1 MQYKIVREGHSYIIV
16 VEGKPLLRFENWRRA
31 ARTIAE
37 LHHPARMPRKPG
49 NSPVR
54 AGRRPDADAVSA
66 EREKASA

>member
-16 VEGKPLLRFENWRRA
+16 VEGRPLLRFENWRRA

-37 LHHPARMPRKPG
+37 LHHPAPMPRKPG
-49 NSPVR
+49 SSHAR
-54 AGRRPDADAVSA
+54 TTRRPEAAASA

>member
-37 LHHPARMPRKPG
+37 LHHPAPMPRKPG
-49 NSPVR
+49 NSQAR
-54 AGRRPDADAVSA
+54 TSRRPDADAVSA
-66 EREKASA
+66 KREKASA